1 MTAIYKYQKKDGPV
15 YLTFSDEGECIDWR
29 GPEDMSAAEVIADL
43 VHKLT
48 ATETQAEVIKGQ
60 LKVMSDAMAIVNDQT
75 AKIRHG
81 LS

>member
-1 MTAIYKYQKKDGPV
+1 MNVYKYMRDGEPV
-15 YLTFSDEGECIDWR
+15 YLTFNDAGECIDWR
-29 GPEDMSAAEVIADL
+29 GATDLSAAEVIADL

-48 ATETQAEVIKGQ
+48 ATELQAESIKSHMKIVSESLAVI
-60 LKVMSDAMAIVNDQT
+60 NDQT